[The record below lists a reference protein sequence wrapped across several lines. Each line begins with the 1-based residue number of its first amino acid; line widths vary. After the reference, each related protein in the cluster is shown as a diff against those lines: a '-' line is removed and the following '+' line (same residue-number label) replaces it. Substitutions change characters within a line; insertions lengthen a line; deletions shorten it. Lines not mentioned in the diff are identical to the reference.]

1 MSCADISQIRS
12 PEEARFLF
20 ENALRSDRSVSYRCT
35 SMSDY
40 KQQSQAER
48 VIQAILS
55 HPSSD
60 EILLDCLC
68 NSSQSYCIFY
78 VRFVFRGDG

>member
-1 MSCADISQIRS
+1 MSCGDISQIRS

-20 ENALRSDRSVSYRCT
+20 ENALWNYRSMSSRCI

-40 KQQSQAER
+40 KQQSQAES

-55 HPSSD
+55 NPSSD

-68 NSSQSYCIFY
+68 NSSHSYCIFY
-78 VRFVFRGDG
+78 VPFVFCGNG